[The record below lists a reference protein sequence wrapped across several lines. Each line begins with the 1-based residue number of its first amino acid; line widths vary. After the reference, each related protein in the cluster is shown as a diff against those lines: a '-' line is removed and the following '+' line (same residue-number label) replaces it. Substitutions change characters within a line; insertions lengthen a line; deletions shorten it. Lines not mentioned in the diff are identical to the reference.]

1 MGLADIVR
9 SIENQHNKRGIVRRR
24 AAGWLPQILP
34 YTGYGSVTAVRILAR
49 AVMADPAQRDA
60 DQPSARTEQPA
71 SHTRPSSRHAGTQ
84 RESMHRP
91 HNGRSDSDDPHSNT
105 TPRLPFIGASN
116 PPSASSR
123 VNEMV
128 ERATQRAVDAQ
139 AQAQRGWRQFFTTQV
154 GYLPV
159 TVSIGDVVISTRT
172 DHSGYIDIVAEH
184 HGLTPGWHNATIT
197 PAAGEAVTAPVIVV
211 DPRAKWGIVSDV
223 DDTILVTWLPRMLL
237 AAWNS
242 FVLPTDARQAVAGM
256 PELYRHL
263 LSGDPHAPV
272 FYLST
277 GAWNTA
283 PAMQAFIR
291 TNHLPAGPLLLTDWG
306 PTPTGLFR
314 SGESHKRAQLR
325 NLLITFPDIQ
335 WYLIGDDGQHD
346 PFIYDELARDH
357 PSRIRAIALRELN
370 PVEQVLSHGTPSTL
384 ENREIAAPPSVPVV
398 RGRDGFEILE
408 GFRARS
414 AAEPSA

>member
-1 MGLADIVR
+1 
-9 SIENQHNKRGIVRRR
+9 
-24 AAGWLPQILP
+24 
-34 YTGYGSVTAVRILAR
+34 
-49 AVMADPAQRDA
+49 MADPAHHHSDPPAACAEPPAAHTKQPGRHIATQRQLMYKPNNISA
-60 DQPSARTEQPA
+60 DGERLHTGKTPFLPRTGA
-71 SHTRPSSRHAGTQ
+71 GNPSSAG
-84 RESMHRP
+84 
-91 HNGRSDSDDPHSNT
+91 N
-105 TPRLPFIGASN
+105 
-116 PPSASSR
+116 R

-172 DHSGYIDIVAEH
+172 DHSGYIDIVADN

-211 DPRAKWGIVSDV
+211 DPRAKWGIVSDI

-242 FVLPTDARQAVAGM
+242 FVLPTDARQAVVGM

-283 PAMQAFIR
+283 PAMQSFIR
-291 TNHLPAGPLLLTDWG
+291 TNNLPEGPLLLTDWG

-314 SGESHKRAQLR
+314 SGESHKRTQLR
-325 NLLITFPDIQ
+325 NLLITLPNIQ

-370 PVEQVLSHGTPSTL
+370 PVEQVLSHGTPSTM
-384 ENREIAAPPSVPVV
+384 ESREIAAPPSVPVV

-408 GFRARS
+408 GFRAQS
-414 AAEPSA
+414 AAAPSA